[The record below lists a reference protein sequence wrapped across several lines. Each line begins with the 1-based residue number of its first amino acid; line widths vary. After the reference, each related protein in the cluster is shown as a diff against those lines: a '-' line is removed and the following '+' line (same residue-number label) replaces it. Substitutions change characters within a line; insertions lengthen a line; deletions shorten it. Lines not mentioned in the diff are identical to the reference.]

1 MPSKLLSGVLMAS
14 SNHLHY
20 LYPSNQ
26 LLDMSCLQLK
36 HPFEIEEDPLY
47 SEEIREVIIAW
58 LVTSLVHKE

>member
-1 MPSKLLSGVLMAS
+1 MAS